1 MDDVPSFRRQPP
13 IRNAVALSAA
23 IAAGSVFWLTSSSA
37 DEASDLR
44 PAGAT
49 TVQPGSDPLP
59 LPAHVCHIRF
69 APR

>member
-1 MDDVPSFRRQPP
+1 MDDVPRSRRQPP

-44 PAGAT
+44 PAST
-49 TVQPGSDPLP
+49 TNVQPRSDPTQ
-59 LPAHVCHIRF
+59 LPADVCHIRTP
-69 APR
+69 PR